1 MRAIS
6 GKENKVEEYINNAL
20 VSSSLFREYVSQVL
34 IPREKVVT
42 LKNGK
47 RTEKERNLL
56 PGYVLVECYLC
67 DESFPLLRNIPNV
80 LGFLSGGK
88 TTVKPEP
95 VSQAEV
101 NKLVGLA
108 SESEVRAATE
118 ISFLVGESIKVVDG
132 PFNGFKGTIQEV
144 AEDKHKLKVVV
155 TIFDRQTPLELGY
168 NQVEKEK
175 QIPLQIVSHYS
186 VVSNLLTG
194 RGCQHPL
201 SGQKLL
207 TNVKLWLKKL
217 LVLSNSKSRVA
228 QPTLHLR

>member
-1 MRAIS
+1 MAENKKQWYVLRAIS

-47 RTEKERNLL
+47 RVEKEKNL
-56 PGYVLVECYLC
+56 ECYLC

-108 SESEVRAATE
+108 SESEVRAASE
-118 ISFLVGESIKVVDG
+118 IEFLVGESVKVVDG

-168 NQVEKEK
+168 NQVEKE
-175 QIPLQIVSHYS
+175 
-186 VVSNLLTG
+186 
-194 RGCQHPL
+194 
-201 SGQKLL
+201 
-207 TNVKLWLKKL
+207 
-217 LVLSNSKSRVA
+217 
-228 QPTLHLR
+228 